1 MVNIIIHFHL
11 VLIILILFFSG
22 IHLSIRINETGI
34 NRRVHLLLHLSEL
47 EVVEVVD
54 QGEVAH
60 GHVLGSPVVLE
71 DHRHSVGLHEGDDDL
86 NIKLRV
92 RWAD

>member
-1 MVNIIIHFHL
+1 
-11 VLIILILFFSG
+11 LFFSG

>member
-1 MVNIIIHFHL
+1 MHL
-11 VLIILILFFSG
+11 G
-22 IHLSIRINETGI
+22 Q
-34 NRRVHLLLHLSEL
+34 L

-71 DHRHSVGLHEGDDDL
+71 DHRHGVGLHEGDDDL
-86 NIKLRV
+86 NITIRV

>member
-1 MVNIIIHFHL
+1 MHL
-11 VLIILILFFSG
+11 G
-22 IHLSIRINETGI
+22 Q
-34 NRRVHLLLHLSEL
+34 L